1 MKKYTYFNLI
11 LLIFYF
17 SSCNRQGQDG
27 WKSLAQL
34 KEKDF
39 EEEAGKRTDLRHSWL
54 DFPSRDHKG
63 RAKHPWSHQG
73 SLLQKWKTRV
83 HRYNHR
89 ETSAERN
96 YSQTTH
102 LWRERLNWY
111 CSWRSVSRN
120 NPKPFTFYQAAE
132 FWRDPLQPGLV
143 RFVWQKTNQTCRSSN
158 MCFSTMFWE
167 WTSSNTWTQKLWTD
181 SLSTMCYFK

>member
-1 MKKYTYFNLI
+1 MKKIHFSI
-11 LLIFYF
+11 WSFSFFFF
-17 SSCNRQGQDG
+17 SSCNLQGQDG

-63 RAKHPWSHQG
+63 PAKHPWRHQG
-73 SLLQKWKTRV
+73 SLLQKWKTKECTDITT
-83 HRYNHR
+83 

-96 YSQTTH
+96 YSQTAH
-102 LWRERLNWY
+102 LWREQLNWY
-111 CSWRSVSRN
+111 CSWRSVARN
-120 NPKPFTFYQAAE
+120 DPKPLTFYQAAE

-143 RFVWQKTNQTCRSSN
+143 RFVWQRTKNQTCRSSN
-158 MCFSTMFWE
+158 MCFSAMFWE
-167 WTSSNTWTQKLWTD
+167 WTSSNTQTQ
-181 SLSTMCYFK
+181 